1 MGRLAI
7 FVLGAFVGGAVG
19 FGACAVLT
27 CCAVDEYVSNH
38 GTEPLRADS
47 SATKRETE

>member
-1 MGRLAI
+1 MARALC
-7 FVLGAFVGGAVG
+7 FLLGAFVGGAVG

-47 SATKRETE
+47 SAVKRETE

>member
-27 CCAVDEYVSNH
+27 CCAVE
-38 GTEPLRADS
+38 GLRAEMY
-47 SATKRETE
+47 ARKNGMEP